1 MCKRDAC
8 IFVALHCLPLYC
20 FHLYCLPLYCL
31 PLYCFLARS
40 TTISRTL
47 LKSSRIVTLS
57 PSNALLRKYS
67 VAAENPFKHDDMV
80 EDSPEFLYIPSLLTL
95 DASIISNQIEDVTD
109 DDHCVSLLCDLG
121 YTVHSLDFLRP
132 VDSKY
137 TASSTSTNSPEELR
151 KNNMNSFSFTYIV
164 QAIDEAVQ
172 WHRSRSYLTQ
182 LSNQSR
188 HTSLHLIVK
197 EVAVLHAL
205 YYLSEVG

>member
-1 MCKRDAC
+1 
-8 IFVALHCLPLYC
+8 
-20 FHLYCLPLYCL
+20 
-31 PLYCFLARS
+31 
-40 TTISRTL
+40 
-47 LKSSRIVTLS
+47 
-57 PSNALLRKYS
+57 
-67 VAAENPFKHDDMV
+67 MV